1 VSFFGYLSLSFLVPS
16 PWSGLFKER
25 VRERFHVRLQKA
37 FSLGAGLLRLRI
49 RTLTLALSHNKMW
62 ERG

>member
-1 VSFFGYLSLSFLVPS
+1 
-16 PWSGLFKER
+16 LFKER